1 MWAVSARALRV
12 SFGAWKIARHW
23 MQKRAAALL
32 LAAALTSIAGATK
45 SETTL
50 KVRGEA
56 RLDGTATLSDGRVI
70 VSGLLSDETGRP
82 VEGAHLDLQGISS
95 PGANG
100 FPLKAL
106 PCAAAGDAPQAG
118 SDIDGRAA
126 TDRAGRFCV
135 ELERPDLTSVV
146 LSFNDSRGLL
156 DGVSRKLEVDRRRRG
171 VELRFVRPPR
181 LFDIEGKNELE
192 LVARTRP
199 ALPITTEPLPI
210 ALYVAGKP
218 ERLIGQGTTKSG
230 SSVTIP
236 VNVAELGPPG
246 PIEVLARFP
255 GSDSLQPAEAHLRV
269 LRSSA
274 VKLGLSQTPEPAD
287 PESGVVIDLA
297 LGSSVGAV
305 TSGSLEARL
314 GDETV
319 GIAPVVK
326 GSARLVARFARGRA
340 RDVTLTV
347 RYLPA
352 EPWWIAGEPLSVPV
366 KLLPKSRWVS
376 ALWLAA
382 VTGIA
387 LWLMRGWRRPLR
399 TARPADRLKQPKRP
413 PEPSLQVLERARG
426 SGWKGGVVDAHDG
439 TPIQGASIELLG
451 VGFDAEHLVAGA
463 ITDETGSFSLPGAGG
478 VKTPLRIRI
487 TARLHS
493 ALTCPAPPEGRIA
506 IALVTRRRNLLARL
520 ARWADRQGPGKPS
533 LEPTPAQIARSAE
546 HDQRGN
552 IADWARA
559 VEHAAFGPEA
569 VDEPREAHIL
579 AREPEDV
586 PAEVEGSVSRDGER
600 SH

>member
-1 MWAVSARALRV
+1 
-12 SFGAWKIARHW
+12 
-23 MQKRAAALL
+23 MQKRATLA
-32 LAAALTSIAGATK
+32 LAAIALTSIAGVAK

-50 KVRGEA
+50 KVRGES

-82 VEGAHLDLQGISS
+82 VEGAHLDLQGIAS

-118 SDIDGRAA
+118 SDADGRAA
-126 TDRAGRFCV
+126 TDRAGRFCI
-135 ELERPDLTSVV
+135 ELDRPDLTSVV
-146 LSFNDSRGLL
+146 LSFSDSRGLL
-156 DGVSRKLEVDRRRRG
+156 DGVSRKLDIDRRRRG

-181 LFDIEGKNELE
+181 LLDIDGKNELE

-199 ALPITTEPLPI
+199 ALPITAEPMPI
-210 ALYVAGKP
+210 AIYAAGKP

-230 SSVTIP
+230 ASITIP
-236 VNVAELGPPG
+236 INVTELGPPG

-255 GSDSLQPAEAHLRV
+255 GSEALQPAEAHLRV
-269 LRSSA
+269 LRSST
-274 VKLGLSQTPEPAD
+274 VKLGLSQTPEAAD

-297 LGSSVGAV
+297 LGSPVGAV

-314 GDETV
+314 GDDTV
-319 GIAPVVK
+319 GIAPVVR
-326 GSARLVARFARGRA
+326 GSARLVARFPRGRA
-340 RDVTLTV
+340 RDVTLTI

-399 TARPADRLKQPKRP
+399 TARPADRPKQPKRP
-413 PEPSLQVLERARG
+413 AEPSLQVLERARG
-426 SGWKGGVVDAHDG
+426 SGWKGSVVDAHEG
-439 TPIQGASIELLG
+439 TPIQGASVELLG
-451 VGFDAEHLVAGA
+451 VGFDAEHLVAGS
-463 ITDETGSFSLPGAGG
+463 ITDESGGFALPGSGG
-478 VKTPLRIRI
+478 TKTPLRIRI
-487 TARLHS
+487 TARFHS
-493 ALTCPAPPEGRIA
+493 TLTCPAPPEGRIA

-520 ARWADRQGPGKPS
+520 ARWADRQSPGKPAV
-533 LEPTPAQIARSAE
+533 EPTPAQIARSADQ
-546 HDQRGN
+546 DQRGN

-569 VDEPREAHIL
+569 VDEPREAQIL
-579 AREPEDV
+579 SREPEDV
-586 PAEVEGSVSRDGER
+586 PVDVEGVVSRDGER
-600 SH
+600 GH